1 MSNYAPI
8 LWAILALSP
17 AACGTSSDTGL
28 LTGPLAEEAV
38 VASQVSS
45 DLRFLREEEKLARD
59 VYITL
64 GDRWGLPVFTN
75 IARSEQVHMDRVKD
89 LLDANG
95 LPDPIVDDRVG
106 VFSDLTLASLY
117 DDLIDLG
124 IASEVGALTAGATV
138 EDLDIKDIAEM
149 IERTDDADM
158 LAMYSALM
166 CGSRNHMRAFVSQ
179 LEFRG
184 VNYEAQFLS
193 QAQVNEIVSTSR
205 ERCGNP

>member
-1 MSNYAPI
+1 MSNYAPF

-17 AACGTSSDTGL
+17 AACGTSSDAGL
-28 LTGPLAEEAV
+28 LTEPLAGEVV

-45 DLRFLREEEKLARD
+45 DLQFLREEEKLARD

-89 LLDANG
+89 LLEANG

-106 VFSDLTLASLY
+106 VFNDRTLASLY

-124 IASEVGALTAGATV
+124 IASEVGALTAGATI

-149 IERTDDADM
+149 IERTDDVDM
-158 LAMYSALM
+158 LVMYSALM

-193 QAQVNEIVSTSR
+193 QAQVNDIVTTPG
-205 ERCGNP
+205 EWCGNQ